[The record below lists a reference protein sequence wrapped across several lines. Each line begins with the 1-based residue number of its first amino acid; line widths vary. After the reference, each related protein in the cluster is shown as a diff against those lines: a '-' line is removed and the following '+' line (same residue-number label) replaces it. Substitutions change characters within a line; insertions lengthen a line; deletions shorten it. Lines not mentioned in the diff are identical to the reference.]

1 MAPSVSVG
9 EDAGE
14 GEEGEGEPPGDG
26 DNHGRG
32 GDGRDVV
39 VPRANGAEESPSSSP
54 EEAWMRGEVH
64 AEAGASAG
72 MMRARTGRAN
82 QRYNEANQ
90 RLVAGCICYRD
101 VTAVEDSATGRTPT
115 RTPPPPPTR
124 RRVEVLM
131 LNSRKGA
138 RVDGRDLIFPK
149 GGWELDETAAEA
161 AARESMEEGGV
172 AGEVSAEC
180 ERYEFVSAS
189 RLKAGAEGEE
199 SKCVARVFTM
209 HVKDVYAKW
218 PEMGVRTRHWL
229 TPEEAW
235 RRCKHD
241 WMRRALAE
249 CARLDVSKTVVV
261 VVGAD
266 DTSRETTTTTTR
278 V

>member
-1 MAPSVSVG
+1 MAPSVSVD

-14 GEEGEGEPPGDG
+14 GEEGEGEPPGGARG
-26 DNHGRG
+26 DERG
-32 GDGRDVV
+32 DERGDGRDVV
-39 VPRANGAEESPSSSP
+39 VPRASARANGEGESPSSGP
-54 EEAWMRGEVH
+54 EEAWMGGEGE
-64 AEAGASAG
+64 AETAANAG

-101 VTAVEDSATGRTPT
+101 VTAVEDSATGLTT
-115 RTPPPPPTR
+115 ATSAGTR

-131 LNSRKGA
+131 LTSRKGA

-189 RLKAGAEGEE
+189 RLEAGAEGEE

-209 HVKDVYAKW
+209 KVKTEYANW

-229 TPEEAW
+229 TPEDAW

-241 WMRRALAE
+241 WMRRALVD
-249 CARLDVSKTVVV
+249 CARLDVSKAVVA
-261 VVGAD
+261 AD
-266 DTSRETTTTTTR
+266 SL
-278 V
+278 